1 MFTIPLGVLPLPVPA
16 VADHVREGSSGLPAE
31 LTLCLRGVSVVFRLI
46 ARTAR
51 SELVGDLYAVLL
63 HEGVHYLENTDALP
77 ASKIVGVEAGLSHA
91 VPERRRVPLG
101 EVHHVD
107 VVPDAGAVRRL
118 IVVPENPQMV
128 KLTYSYLGDVGH
140 QVVRYAIRVLADKPA
155 LVGAYRVEV
164 AEHAERPAAV

>member
-63 HEGVHYLENTDALP
+63 HEGVHYL
-77 ASKIVGVEAGLSHA
+77 KH
-91 VPERRRVPLG
+91 
-101 EVHHVD
+101 
-107 VVPDAGAVRRL
+107 
-118 IVVPENPQMV
+118 
-128 KLTYSYLGDVGH
+128 
-140 QVVRYAIRVLADKPA
+140 
-155 LVGAYRVEV
+155 
-164 AEHAERPAAV
+164 